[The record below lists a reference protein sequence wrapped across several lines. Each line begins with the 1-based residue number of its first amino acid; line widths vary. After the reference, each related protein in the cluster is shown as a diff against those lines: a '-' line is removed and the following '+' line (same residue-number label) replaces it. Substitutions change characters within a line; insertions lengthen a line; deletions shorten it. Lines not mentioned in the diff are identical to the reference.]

1 MKGIRKL
8 FLGLVFLTLFGV
20 GFKVEVKAAAE
31 TNADVAILWRNGS
44 VERASYF
51 VGATELVAYFSVNTA
66 PTSDDEEFLI
76 SGNYKNV
83 SGATTNWF
91 TPFAVTVKK
100 GTGKIVKGATEY
112 DSPYEIA
119 TVSLTTEKNAFKTAE
134 KGGITNYKAKA
145 EFGGEQYDYDD
156 EDITCY
162 KITPKATYK
171 DDTSTAPTVTFS
183 SSLGLS
189 NGSSY
194 IFAGESDTFTAT
206 PTDLPV
212 GMVADY
218 WKNYGH
224 TSTGYRSN
232 GTYTLDTS
240 SYTGALES
248 NIYANYDVN
257 PDATLTFS
265 PDLEGAYL
273 AKGKTTNINRTFTLG
288 GGYKGTNIDSLY
300 FRISDTE
307 TVPVTTKTIGPNT
320 TGAFYFTV
328 PNVTALTAGSQ
339 TLVVEMKDGM
349 VYEIPVN
356 IVDPSAITV
365 SLTPDPKNV
374 SLGDTSYMT
383 ASVTPAISGT
393 ITYDY
398 SFKTANYDQYVKAT
412 KNGNRLELEGL
423 QERSGIKVTAKAI
436 LPVEGLDTAAD
447 AVESA
452 QATINVTTPSF
463 DSLNTIYVN
472 EGLTI
477 PLSKFINNGSGGG
490 INITSVSSS
499 GGYITSATTLPAL
512 AKNVNIKGSKA
523 TNLTSTSDASIASG
537 TTIRTAKVEVYPK
550 PEITSMD
557 KSGSGSS
564 LKYTFKVKMP
574 DKAYHGSVFGTDISK
589 AKIQFV
595 GKDGTYT
602 MDAFE
607 LTDDTTGYTKKN
619 KSDVT
624 IDIKKLRE
632 VLSDICKEDKETVKV
647 TVYADGDKE
656 IISDAK
662 ELKVYKI
669 TLDGSG
675 GADYKIMGESV
686 SDKFYAIDGV
696 TYEIS
701 TTPKSG
707 YLSTINKWE
716 GTSFGTNT
724 SGSMSFGESKTIKA
738 IYNNGSS
745 SSSSSSSKNSGA
757 AGGSNLDD
765 YDDVPKTGESK
776 ADIWIL
782 WSVLFIS
789 ILGAGFMIWKRFG
802 LVRAIAE
809 ADQEVEIAERE
820 ERIEA
825 EEKAK
830 EDKINMLKD
839 LRNL

>member
-1 MKGIRKL
+1 M
-8 FLGLVFLTLFGV
+8 TLFGV

-31 TNADVAILWRNGS
+31 TNADVAILWKNGS
-44 VERASYF
+44 DERASYF
-51 VGATELVAYFSVNTA
+51 VGATELVAYFSINTA
-66 PTSDDEEFLI
+66 PTSADEEFMI

-91 TPFAVTVKK
+91 APFAVTVKK
-100 GTGKIVKGATEY
+100 DTGKIVKGTVEY

-119 TVSLTTEKNAFKTAE
+119 TVSLTTEKNAFKTAQ
-134 KGGITNYKAKA
+134 KGGTTNYKAIA

-183 SSLGLS
+183 SSLGLN

-194 IFAGESDTFTAT
+194 MFAGESDTFTAT
-206 PTDLPV
+206 PTNLPV

-300 FRISDTE
+300 FKISDTE

-328 PNVTALTAGSQ
+328 PTDTKLTAGSQ
-339 TLVVEMKDGM
+339 KLIVEMKDGM
-349 VYEIPVN
+349 IYEIPVN
-356 IVDPSAITV
+356 IVDPTAITV
-365 SLTPDPKNV
+365 SLTPDPKNI

-383 ASVTPAISGT
+383 ASVTPNISGT
-393 ITYDY
+393 IKYDY
-398 SFKTANYDQYVKAT
+398 SFKTTNYDQYVKAT
-412 KNGNRLELEGL
+412 KNENRLELEGL

-436 LPVEGLDTAAD
+436 LPVEGLDKAAD
-447 AVESA
+447 AIESA
-452 QATINVTTPSF
+452 QATINVTTPTF
-463 DSLNTIYVN
+463 DSLSTIYVN

-490 INITSVSSS
+490 INVSNVSSS

-512 AKNVNIKGSKA
+512 AKNVNIKGDKA
-523 TNLTSTSDASIASG
+523 TNLTSTSDVSVTSG
-537 TTIRTAKVEVYPK
+537 TTTKTAKVEVYPK
-550 PEITSMD
+550 PTLKMD
-557 KSGSGSS
+557 TTGSGSS
-564 LKYTFKVKMP
+564 MKYKFEVTMP
-574 DKAYHGSVFGTDISK
+574 DKAYHGSTVGSSISK
-589 AKIQFV
+589 AKIKFV
-595 GKDGTYT
+595 GKDGTYK
-602 MDAFE
+602 MDAFD
-607 LTDDTTGYTKKN
+607 LKDDTSGYTKKN
-619 KSDVT
+619 KDDVT
-624 IDIKKLRE
+624 IDFKKLRE
-632 VLSDICKEDKETVKV
+632 VFNDICKEDSEEVEV
-647 TVYADGDKE
+647 YVYADGDGD
-656 IISDAK
+656 IISDK
-662 ELKVYKI
+662 KTLKVYKI
-669 TLDGSG
+669 RLDGSA
-675 GADYKIMGESV
+675 GADYKVLGESV
-686 SDKFYAIDGV
+686 SDKFYAIKDKS
-696 TYEIS
+696 YEIS
-701 TTPKSG
+701 STPKSG
-707 YLSTINKWE
+707 YSGNPTKWD
-716 GTSFGTNT
+716 GVSFGTNS
-724 SGSMSFGESKTIKA
+724 SGSASFSESKTVKA
-738 IYNNGSS
+738 YYNGGATTPTPTPIPNPNG
-745 SSSSSSSKNSGA
+745 
-757 AGGSNLDD
+757 
-765 YDDVPKTGESK
+765 YDDNPQTGESR

-782 WSVLFIS
+782 WSVLLVS

-802 LVRAIAE
+802 LVRAIAA
-809 ADQEVEIAERE
+809 ADQEMAQAQEKERV
-820 ERIEA
+820 EA
-825 EEKAK
+825 EKKAEK
-830 EDKINMLKD
+830 DKMDMLKD